1 MSLMA
6 DLIVNVEQTLALA
19 QKNDRVCPRPIHWV
33 KLYRLLPRRRAA
45 AGGWEPAPPL
55 VDTSGNAPALL
66 KMLRLKEH
74 IRWAAAHGALDDVHR
89 FLAQLREEDWL
100 HAGS

>member
-1 MSLMA
+1 MV
-6 DLIVNVEQTLALA
+6 DRIVNVEQTVALA

-33 KLYRLLPRRRAA
+33 KLYRLLPGRRATA
-45 AGGWEPAPPL
+45 SGWEPPPPL
-55 VDTSGNAPALL
+55 VENSDNAPALL

-74 IRWAAAHGALDDVHR
+74 IRWAAAHGALDEVHQ